1 MRLFVIIS
9 GLNLTDPATGK
20 NKHYHIRMS
29 ASTQRQ
35 SSHQSD
41 PPQVMT
47 IDDLASYLQ
56 VAKSTLYK
64 LAQEGKVPGQK
75 VGKHWRFRKDTINRW
90 LDEQGKTRKERGT

>member
-1 MRLFVIIS
+1 
-9 GLNLTDPATGK
+9 
-20 NKHYHIRMS
+20 MS
-29 ASTQRQ
+29 ASAQRQ
-35 SSHQSD
+35 SNTSSD

-90 LDEQGKTRKERGT
+90 LDEQEKTRKERGT